1 MRGRRRGYSF
11 SALSTSIYISLSLCA
26 SENSTQQPSNME
38 IAGMTA
44 STGTAGIKVYSSGRP
59 LQVQRTG
66 EAATSSTSSTS
77 SSTAPLM
84 RRREFYCEEIHHRT
98 KVSLQPL
105 TTKELVDSARLH
117 VFHIFYFILLVLAA
131 TFVCIVTEGDVPLVW
146 ILPVVAAISLL
157 SFHQLKL

>member
-1 MRGRRRGYSF
+1 VTGGGELGRQVMRGRRRGYSF

-66 EAATSSTSSTS
+66 EG
-77 SSTAPLM
+77 
-84 RRREFYCEEIHHRT
+84 RQY
-98 KVSLQPL
+98 VL
-105 TTKELVDSARLH
+105 TTVIH
-117 VFHIFYFILLVLAA
+117 CNN
-131 TFVCIVTEGDVPLVW
+131 TT
-146 ILPVVAAISLL
+146 
-157 SFHQLKL
+157 